1 MGSSRD
7 LTILRP
13 TARLRLDVAVPRVYA
28 QDPRLH
34 GGKSLKIR
42 VLVAVMGFACAA
54 VSMPLAAQGKADMLT
69 AKEPAGIVIALLNAG
84 YDATLDTDDFDDPL
98 IKFEGE
104 GYKYDML
111 FYGCDET
118 THEGCDS
125 VQLRVGFDRAKPW
138 NADEAIKL
146 SRENRYTA
154 VALDDEGDPF
164 LFWDIVT
171 GDGIPAAVL
180 IDSIQRFESNAELAA
195 ETIFAEE
202 NAEEDAATAVT
213 E

>member
-1 MGSSRD
+1 MQAR
-7 LTILRP
+7 RRRA
-13 TARLRLDVAVPRVYA
+13 ARLMCGNCSD
-28 QDPRLH
+28 
-34 GGKSLKIR
+34 GGKRLQFKALIAA
-42 VLVAVMGFACAA
+42 LGLAAAA
-54 VSMPLAAQGKADMLT
+54 VTSPLAAQGKGDTLS

-84 YDATLDTDDFDDPL
+84 YDATLETDDFDDPL

-125 VQLRVGFDRAKPW
+125 VQLRAGFDRAKPW

-154 VALDDEGDPF
+154 VALDDDGDPYI
-164 LFWDIVT
+164 FWDIVT
-171 GDGIPAAVL
+171 GEGIPAAVL
-180 IDSIQRFESNAELAA
+180 LDSIDRFERNAELAA

-202 NAEEDAATAVT
+202 NKEEEAAAK
-213 E
+213 

>member
-1 MGSSRD
+1 MLDEIGGDCLRQARRSNAARII
-7 LTILRP
+7 LTNQS
-13 TARLRLDVAVPRVYA
+13 T
-28 QDPRLH
+28 
-34 GGKSLKIR
+34 GGKALKIS
-42 VLVAVMGFACAA
+42 VPIAGFGFLVAAMAA
-54 VSMPLAAQGKADMLT
+54 PLAAQGKGETLS
-69 AKEPAGIVIALLNAG
+69 AKEPAGIVLALLNAG
-84 YDATLDTDDFDDPL
+84 YDATLETDDFDDPL
-98 IKFEGE
+98 IKFEGD

-138 NADEAIKL
+138 NAADAMEL

-154 VALDDEGDPF
+154 VALDDEGDPY

-180 IDSIQRFESNAELAA
+180 IDSVQRFEGNAELAA
-195 ETIFAEE
+195 EAIFAEE
-202 NAEEDAATAVT
+202 NAEEGADAASATA